1 VSAAD
6 APRGLRRRRAEGD
19 GEKSAALG
27 GCPPKP
33 NAQLYVH
40 YLGEYSMVDTSG
52 ALDMQSQTLV
62 SYMPVPVPV
71 RVPQIRAVDR
81 GLC

>member
-1 VSAAD
+1 
-6 APRGLRRRRAEGD
+6 
-19 GEKSAALG
+19 
-27 GCPPKP
+27 
-33 NAQLYVH
+33 
-40 YLGEYSMVDTSG
+40 MVDTSG